1 MLKYQIKRA
10 SQIILISM
18 CLLPAVAFAGYS
30 PVGYWVA
37 TSPFFYGRPLAVVKT
52 YLTGKELCG
61 EIVKVIPLN
70 GSSSGFE
77 KMAKSGP
84 VMMCGY
90 HEDRG
95 EWVGGKIYEQTT
107 AKIYAS
113 TVSLSKDGRQL
124 YVRGYR
130 GPFYRTVRW
139 DRIR

>member
-1 MLKYQIKRA
+1 MIMPFVRRT
-10 SQIILISM
+10 SSIILVSM
-18 CLLPAVAFAGYS
+18 CLLPALAFAGSS
-30 PVGYWVA
+30 PVGHWMA
-37 TSPFFYGRPLAVVKT
+37 SSPFFYGRPLAVVKT

-70 GSSSGFE
+70 GYSSGFGR
-77 KMAKSGP
+77 MAASGP

-90 HEDRG
+90 HEERG

-107 AKIYAS
+107 AKIYSS
-113 TVSLSKDGRQL
+113 TITISADGRYL

>member
-1 MLKYQIKRA
+1 MIMPSVSRYIFVFSL
-10 SQIILISM
+10 SM
-18 CLLPAVAFAGYS
+18 CLLPAISFAGSS

-52 YLTGKELCG
+52 YLTGKKLCG

-70 GSSSGFE
+70 GSSSGFG

-90 HEDRG
+90 HE
-95 EWVGGKIYEQTT
+95 EGGKWVDGMIYEQTT
-107 AKIYAS
+107 AKIYSS
-113 TVSLSKDGRQL
+113 TITISDDGRYL
-124 YVRGYR
+124 YVRGYK